1 MTDKEQIMIDGVD
14 VSGCEYLKYDKIGCS
29 ADDCYCRWNDCRYKQ
44 LACKTQECEQKDE
57 RIIELTKAGREL
69 KQECEE
75 LKERNKKIEDD
86 WTSTANRNLDIEME
100 NAKLQEKVKA
110 YEKLA
115 LHITCPHCNKELG
128 LILNGSEE
136 NINLFNRYRKAFEE
150 IEKLA
155 IKTNRDLCN
164 NCGWVNTISCIPSEY
179 ICGDIKQILDI
190 INKVKGEE

>member
-1 MTDKEQIMIDGVD
+1 MTEKEQIKCNYKFQDKERFDGRPYCTCFD
-14 VSGCEYLKYDKIGCS
+14 RLCEDLFFICDHNCQVYEDL
-29 ADDCYCRWNDCRYKQ
+29 KQ
-44 LACKTQECEQKDE
+44 LAHKT
-57 RIIELTKAGREL
+57 
-69 KQECEE
+69 QECEE

-136 NINLFNRYRKAFEE
+136 NINLFNRYRKALEN
-150 IEKLA
+150 IEKI
-155 IKTNRDLCN
+155 IKEYDCVNCSEQHCEDCN
-164 NCGWVNTISCIPSEY
+164 KGEIFY
-179 ICGDIKQILDI
+179 I
-190 INKVKGEE
+190 INKAKGEE